1 MRLKKYRFFNMGKDH
16 EYLDDYANR
25 AIMQKVARECYL
37 PMNEL
42 LAGLI
47 RKNGKKFKV
56 SFSISGIAV
65 EQFRMY
71 APEVLDSFQAL
82 ARTGCVEFLA
92 ETYSHSLAALADR
105 DEFVAQVK
113 QHCALMEKEFG
124 ADRKSVV

>member
-1 MRLKKYRFFNMGKDH
+1 
-16 EYLDDYANR
+16 
-25 AIMQKVARECYL
+25 MQKVARECYL

-92 ETYSHSLAALADR
+92 ETYSHSPAALADR

-124 ADRKSVV
+124 VKPTVFSQYRTDLFGSYR

>member
-71 APEVLDSFQAL
+71 APGSGE
-82 ARTGCVEFLA
+82 
-92 ETYSHSLAALADR
+92 AALCVDGEGIRRKAHGFSQYRTD
-105 DEFVAQVK
+105 
-113 QHCALMEKEFG
+113 LFG
-124 ADRKSVV
+124 SYR

>member
-1 MRLKKYRFFNMGKDH
+1 MLPAD
-16 EYLDDYANR
+16 ER
-25 AIMQKVARECYL
+25 AVSRTDPQ
-37 PMNEL
+37 
-42 LAGLI
+42 
-47 RKNGKKFKV
+47 NGKKFKV

-105 DEFVAQVK
+105 DEFVAQV
-113 QHCALMEKEFG
+113 
-124 ADRKSVV
+124 

>member
-71 APEVLDSFQAL
+71 GARSAGQLPGVGAYGLRRVLGRNVFAFAGGAGRPGRIRGS
-82 ARTGCVEFLA
+82 GE
-92 ETYSHSLAALADR
+92 AALCVDGEGIRA
-105 DEFVAQVK
+105 
-113 QHCALMEKEFG
+113 
-124 ADRKSVV
+124 

>member
-105 DEFVAQVK
+105 D
-113 QHCALMEKEFG
+113 
-124 ADRKSVV
+124 